1 MGKINK
7 SGAPAAPERKLEAA
21 ASPSLDNNAD
31 NKKRG
36 WDEIADLFDK
46 KKHDKEQ
53 VNKVAAQQRVQDD
66 KERQRRRRQKK
77 NNNNDQE
84 RKADEFSTQASYN
97 KTANKET
104 WVDDGLGGK
113 FNAEGFT
120 GRVEDGVKIFKAH
133 VLSKPNAGQTP
144 LCPFDCDCCYI

>member
-21 ASPSLDNNAD
+21 ASPSVGHAD
-31 NKKRG
+31 SKKRG

-46 KKHDKEQ
+46 KKHDQEQ
-53 VNKVAAQQRVQDD
+53 VKVAAQQRAVQDD
-66 KERQRRRRQKK
+66 KERQRRRRQKR
-77 NNNNDQE
+77 NNNDQE
-84 RKADEFSTQASYN
+84 RKADEFSRQASY
-97 KTANKET
+97 KSANKET

>member
-1 MGKINK
+1 MGKTNK
-7 SGAPAAPERKLEAA
+7 SGASAAPAKKLEAA
-21 ASPSLDNNAD
+21 ASPLLGNSDS
-31 NKKRG
+31 KKRG

-46 KKHDKEQ
+46 KKHDQEQ
-53 VNKVAAQQRVQDD
+53 VKKKVAAQRVEDD
-66 KERQRRRRQKK
+66 KERQRRRQRQKR
-77 NNNNDQE
+77 NNDQE
-84 RKADEFSTQASYN
+84 RKADEFSAQASYN
-97 KTANKET
+97 KTANKES

>member
-1 MGKINK
+1 MGKSK
-7 SGAPAAPERKLEAA
+7 SGASAAPDRKLDAPP
-21 ASPSLDNNAD
+21 ASLGAD
-31 NKKRG
+31 TGKKRG
-36 WDEIADLFDK
+36 WDEIEDLFDSK

-53 VNKVAAQQRVQDD
+53 AKLAAQRVQDD
-66 KERQRRRRQKK
+66 KERRRQRQKR
-77 NNNNDQE
+77 NHGQE
-84 RKADEFSTQASYN
+84 HKADEFAAQPNLKSAG
-97 KTANKET
+97 NKET

-120 GRVEDGVKIFKAH
+120 GRVEEGVKIFKAH